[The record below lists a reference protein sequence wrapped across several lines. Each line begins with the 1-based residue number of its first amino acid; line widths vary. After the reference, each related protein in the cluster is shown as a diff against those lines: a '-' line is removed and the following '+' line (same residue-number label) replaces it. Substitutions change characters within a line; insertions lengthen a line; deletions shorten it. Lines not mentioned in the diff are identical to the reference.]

1 MEKLFLDRPTL
12 KFLKRLHE
20 AWIFFSPPN
29 IWYKSDLVHHKSWQ
43 FNRMHYVRYTCH
55 CPSFH
60 CRSIHYGGI
69 HFYFSVSCE
78 IGTFTFAKKNYSRDH
93 IKPENFRIR
102 SAWTNF
108 YQTKYICREKISKTI
123 IQEKKFKKTF
133 LKKTFFPHEKNN
145 FRYFLCPPRSLLVD
159 PLHSS
164 IGFSCNVGM
173 TQTKKE
179 ANKKHT
185 ESK

>member
-1 MEKLFLDRPTL
+1 MKHEYFFLRLIYGINLTWSITSLDNLTGCIMFVTHATAPAFIVVPSIMEASISTSL
-12 KFLKRLHE
+12 
-20 AWIFFSPPN
+20 S
-29 IWYKSDLVHHKSWQ
+29 V
-43 FNRMHYVRYTCH
+43 VRQE
-55 CPSFH
+55 PLPLQ
-60 CRSIHYGGI
+60 
-69 HFYFSVSCE
+69 
-78 IGTFTFAKKNYSRDH
+78 KKNYSRDH